1 MRVSTA
7 YLVYNQCLRAEVV
20 NESRPS
26 STIEVEN
33 VNGSQSVSVVVQE
46 IPNATILTTH
56 GSLDNVQTKLMMVG
70 QKLDRETARWS
81 RLMCDQLSRRVR

>member
-1 MRVSTA
+1 M
-7 YLVYNQCLRAEVV
+7 V

-33 VNGSQSVSVVVQE
+33 VNGSQSVSVVVLE

-56 GSLDNVQTKLMMVG
+56 ESLDNVQTKLMVNR
-70 QKLDRETARWS
+70 QKLDRRQQGGVELCAIS
-81 RLMCDQLSRRVR
+81 SVEE